1 MLYVWQ
7 HYKVTEKFPD
17 PTFQK
22 NVLKPIELLCD
33 RSSEILLKDPILL
46 KSPIIKDPKK
56 LAEGFNRT
64 ANENEDEDKKEDS
77 KTNINLTLNSN
88 LNMNANGSK

>member
-33 RSSEILLKDPILL
+33 RNSEILLKDPILL

-64 ANENEDEDKKEDS
+64 ANEDEDKKEDS

-88 LNMNANGSK
+88 LNMNADGSK